1 MLRTRSRSNGIV
13 AIAIAF
19 ALAASN
25 LAFAPQPAHA
35 QPEANEV
42 VIVQNMTPIG
52 SAEEYDALFPSG
64 YPSAD
69 KPLSAGNEGEST
81 DEGATGETPLCALFC
96 AKRCRDDVLAEAA
109 DRR

>member
-69 KPLSAGNEGEST
+69 KPLSAGNEANRPTRAQPGKRPF
-81 DEGATGETPLCALFC
+81 AARALLRQ
-96 AKRCRDDVLAEAA
+96 AMPRRCPR
-109 DRR
+109 

>member
-1 MLRTRSRSNGIV
+1 MRN
-13 AIAIAF
+13 
-19 ALAASN
+19 
-25 LAFAPQPAHA
+25 
-35 QPEANEV
+35 PEANEV

-81 DEGATGETPLCALFC
+81 DEAQPGKRPFAARALLRQ
-96 AKRCRDDVLAEAA
+96 AMPRRCPR
-109 DRR
+109 

>member
-69 KPLSAGNEGEST
+69 RRGRNRGNAPLRR
-81 DEGATGETPLCALFC
+81 ALFC

>member
-1 MLRTRSRSNGIV
+1 MLCTRTRSNGIV

-69 KPLSAGNEGEST
+69 KPFRPEMKANRPTRAQPGKRPF
-81 DEGATGETPLCALFC
+81 AARALLRQ
-96 AKRCRDDVLAEAA
+96 AMPRRCPR
-109 DRR
+109 